1 MADTDNNKLMGLLI
15 IAGEGLLLSQVYTKE
30 RRKQRK
36 QMRLQIRKIDS
47 IGAYYSIINDLS
59 LTDKKDFRK

>member
-1 MADTDNNKLMGLLI
+1 MDASLDK
-15 IAGEGLLLSQVYTKE
+15 KE
-30 RRKQRK
+30 N
-36 QMRLQIRKIDS
+36 S

>member
-1 MADTDNNKLMGLLI
+1 MADIDNNKLMGLLI
-15 IAGEGLLLSQVYTKE
+15 IAGESLLLSQVYTKE

-36 QMRLQIRKIDS
+36 WMLLQITKRDS
-47 IGAYYSIINDLS
+47 IGAYYTIINDLS